1 MLSIALSATIR
12 VVKIVSFFIF
22 VFAMFVGGAVN
33 AQTTAKRMQA
43 CTTCHGAGSTATV
56 GRTANEVYFP
66 RIAGKSAPYL
76 YNQLKNFRDGRRHY
90 GLMVGLVE
98 HQSDAAL
105 LEMAQY
111 FAQLQL
117 PYPEPQTPPAGTPA
131 SVMQRGQQ
139 LALRG
144 DASLGIASCAS
155 CHGAALQGSGEYFIP
170 GLLGLPRDYMAGQL
184 GAWQTGMRKAQAPD
198 CMAAMARKLKP
209 EDVSAVAIWLA
220 AQPIVSKPSS
230 AFKNERIDAM
240 PSRALIAT
248 CGGAP

>member
-1 MLSIALSATIR
+1 VFGDTVMSVKIIQLFAIALALF
-12 VVKIVSFFIF
+12 VGNVSF
-22 VFAMFVGGAVN
+22 
-33 AQTTAKRMQA
+33 AQTTSKRMQA

-117 PYPEPQTPPAGTPA
+117 PYPEPQAPPSGTSQA
-131 SVMQRGQQ
+131 VMQRGQQ

-144 DASLGIASCAS
+144 DAALGIAACAS
-155 CHGAALQGSGEYFIP
+155 CHGAALRGAGEVSFVP
-170 GLLGLPRDYMAGQL
+170 GQLGLPRDYMAGQL
-184 GAWQTGMRKAQAPD
+184 GAWQTGMRKAQSPD
-198 CMAAMARKLKP
+198 CMAQIALKLKA
-209 EDVSAVAIWLA
+209 EDVSAVTIWLA
-220 AQPIVSKPSS
+220 AQPVGKMPWPMVRSATAEPGVSV
-230 AFKNERIDAM
+230 AA
-240 PSRALIAT
+240 IAT
-248 CGGAP
+248 CGGAR